1 MGAKLVLRNAPIVKL
16 ILVDFQS
23 VLERL
28 QKAKELLRHAKLLY

>member
-16 ILVDFQS
+16 VLVDFQS

-28 QKAKELLRHAKLLY
+28 QKAKELLRHTKLHY